1 MAAFSVMKVM
11 LTIFVI
17 ASEIHSEKTDKKRD
31 LESQSSENVSVPLYY
46 ITLKKINLI

>member
-17 ASEIHSEKTDKKRD
+17 APKIHSEKTDEKTD
-31 LESQSSENVSVPLYY
+31 LESQSSENVSFQLYY
-46 ITLKKINLI
+46 ITLNIKLI

>member
-17 ASEIHSEKTDKKRD
+17 ASEIHSEKTDEKRD
-31 LESQSSENVSVPLYY
+31 LESQSSENVSFPLNY
-46 ITLKKINLI
+46 ITFYVKLI